1 MCGIAGFCSLPYK
14 WRENIDRM
22 NRRMIHRGPDADG
35 VWSNED
41 HSVVLGHRRLSI
53 LDLSESGAQP
63 MMSHSGRYVIAFN
76 GEIYNH
82 EVLKG
87 RLLAE
92 GKVKAFKGHSD
103 TEILLE
109 HIEAYGIDN
118 TLNEAKGMFAFG
130 VYDVWE
136 RKLYLGRDRIGEKPL
151 YYGFL
156 DKGFIFSSEISA
168 IEEHENFKA
177 EIDRDALSLYFR
189 FGYIPAPYSVYKGI
203 FKLEAGSIMEIPY
216 PYDSYHIHKYWDV
229 LDVAKKSSDNKFM
242 GSEEEA
248 ADELE
253 KLLKEAVRY
262 QIVAD
267 VPVGAFLSGGVD
279 STTVVALMQSMS
291 EKPVRTFSIG
301 FEEKKY
307 NEAGF
312 AKETAAYLGTEH
324 TELYVTDRDSMDV
337 ISSLP
342 YMYGEPFADS
352 SQLPTYLVSKL
363 AKGGVTVSLSGD
375 GGDELFCGYNSYRK
389 CSRVWDRIKDIPMPL
404 RRAAAEVLTTIAGHH
419 NGKMHKAG
427 HYIDAESGEEIY
439 RRTGTVIPGST
450 NIVIGGVLPKYKYS
464 EYPDDFLP
472 GGIMEN
478 MMLMD
483 LLMYHP
489 DDILVKVDRSAMAV
503 SLESRIPLLDK
514 DVVEFALSLPI
525 KYKYADGIDK
535 RVLRDVLYRYVPH
548 EMMDRPKKG
557 FSVPI
562 ANWLRDG
569 ALREWMETLTDKH
582 TIREQGI
589 LDYNVVSCIKQDFL
603 KHKTSAV
610 MMWWICIFEQWYQS
624 KCGNTI

>member
-1 MCGIAGFCSLPYK
+1 MCGIAGFCNLPCR
-14 WRENIDRM
+14 WHENIDRM

-177 EIDRDALSLYFR
+177 EIDRDALTLYFR
-189 FGYIPAPYSVYKGI
+189 FGYIPTPYSVYKGI
-203 FKLEAGSIMEIPY
+203 FKLEAGSIMEIAY

-229 LDVAKKSSDNKFM
+229 LDVAQKSSDNKFM

-253 KLLKEAVRY
+253 KLLKEAVRS

-352 SQLPTYLVSKL
+352 SQFPTYLVSKL

-404 RRAAAEVLTTIAGHH
+404 RRAIAELLITIAGHH

-450 NIVIGGVLPKYKYS
+450 NIVIGGVLPEYKYS

-514 DVVEFALSLPI
+514 DVVEFALSLPME
-525 KYKYADGIDK
+525 YKYADGIDK

-603 KHKTSAV
+603 RYKTSAV
-610 MMWWICIFEQWYQS
+610 MMWWICIFEQWYHS